1 MERAPDGAHWSEWG
15 AMAAPGADPPQH
27 RPRAW
32 PCRKLRSA
40 SLDGFPVGRV
50 VAKNAEGAYDRASDR
65 EHDSPSGLVKV
76 EAKSA
81 SSKDPVAEKRAVD
94 LIVMGRHG
102 WSGLRRWM
110 FGSVAT

>member
-1 MERAPDGAHWSEWG
+1 
-15 AMAAPGADPPQH
+15 
-27 RPRAW
+27 
-32 PCRKLRSA
+32 
-40 SLDGFPVGRV
+40 
-50 VAKNAEGAYDRASDR
+50 
-65 EHDSPSGLVKV
+65 LVKV